1 MAVSCNAFVTQAQ
14 HKVSGQPKGAHGHQ
28 VDEIKQRWDLDGI
41 FYRFKSRQAFINS
54 CHGSQRWVP
63 VVPSHPLSLKVS
75 INCRGLLTST
85 SGHILAQDQPLMSTP
100 EKPTLH
106 PMDKPTSLHLLLSLS
121 SSLPLLSENSILGRT
136 FRTHAFLSSFGE
148 ANTLRGISMRV
159 FDYTL
164 GVGFVGKLWEVRPL

>member
-1 MAVSCNAFVTQAQ
+1 M
-14 HKVSGQPKGAHGHQ
+14 
-28 VDEIKQRWDLDGI
+28 
-41 FYRFKSRQAFINS
+41 
-54 CHGSQRWVP
+54 VP
-63 VVPSHPLSLKVS
+63 RGESPLSHPLSLKVS

-164 GVGFVGKLWEVRPL
+164 GVGFVGKLWEVRLLKTKTSFYIENLANAHGYTYRLADWSSITAFR

>member
-1 MAVSCNAFVTQAQ
+1 M
-14 HKVSGQPKGAHGHQ
+14 
-28 VDEIKQRWDLDGI
+28 
-41 FYRFKSRQAFINS
+41 
-54 CHGSQRWVP
+54 VP
-63 VVPSHPLSLKVS
+63 RGESPLSHPLSLKVS

-136 FRTHAFLSSFGE
+136 FRTHAFLLSFGE

-164 GVGFVGKLWEVRPL
+164 GVGFVGKLWEVRPLKTKTSLYIENLTNAHGYTHRLADWSSITAFH